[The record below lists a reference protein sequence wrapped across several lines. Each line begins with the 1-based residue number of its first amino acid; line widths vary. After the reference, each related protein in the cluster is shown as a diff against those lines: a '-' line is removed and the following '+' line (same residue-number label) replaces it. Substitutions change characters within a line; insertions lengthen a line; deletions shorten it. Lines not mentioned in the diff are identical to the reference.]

1 MDLPS
6 PDLRDS
12 ANVVVADA
20 RRLLTDRA
28 RPLLVAI
35 DGASGSGKSVL
46 AALVAEQYA
55 TRAVALL
62 VRSRDAGFFRDPAAR
77 EQFTKDAD
85 LDPLR
90 SRDDFRKFVDS
101 LEKK

>member
-1 MDLPS
+1 VEALSTDPRITSEGLYDLACVMSLSAAAVRQDKRLAPGES
-6 PDLRDS
+6 GLR
-12 ANVVVADA
+12 
-20 RRLLTDRA
+20 
-28 RPLLVAI
+28 
-35 DGASGSGKSVL
+35 
-46 AALVAEQYA
+46 AEQYA

-62 VRSRDAGFFRDPAAR
+62 VRSRDAGIFRDPATR